1 MTKTDCFIP
10 FSTPEQ
16 VSDYKQN
23 LCSLEPVHS
32 CWFLGKTGSSGE
44 PDNEESIPFQ
54 GAFSTGVIRAIAR
67 HAHSEYTLIITG
79 ETTIRFGMFG
89 LERMMEVAGQTG
101 AGMVYSDYLEEN
113 EGTTFPH
120 PVIDYQEGS
129 LRDDFQFGPVLLIR
143 TTLLKTIAGDMEE
156 WQFAGLY
163 ALRLALGRQAE
174 LVHIREYLYSMLS
187 GDRRASGK
195 KIFDYVDPKNR
206 QVQVEMEKAVTGHL
220 KAIGAYLEPEF
231 EQVTYDDDGFEL
243 EASVIIP
250 VLNRRK
256 TIGDAIASVMKQ
268 KTGFPFNLI
277 VVDNHS
283 SDGSTEIIRS
293 YAEKHDN
300 LVHLVPGRS
309 DLGIG
314 GCWNLAV
321 HDPRC
326 GRFSVQLDSDD
337 LYPDEHTLQR
347 IVDRFRH
354 EPCAMVIGSYRMTD
368 FDLSEIPPGLIDHRE
383 WTPENGRNNALRING
398 LGAPRAFYTPVLR
411 NHKFPNVSYGEDY
424 GVGLAISRNYQVG
437 RIYEPIYLCRRW
449 EDNSDAALDVVTM
462 NRHNTYKDG
471 LRSIELKARIQKNQS
486 ARKS

>member
-16 VSDYKQN
+16 VTDYLEH
-23 LCSLEPVHS
+23 LCSLEPVQS
-32 CWFLGKTGSSGE
+32 CRFLGEAESVSGPE
-44 PDNEESIPFQ
+44 KENIIPFH
-54 GAFSTGVIRAIAR
+54 GAFGTEVIRSVAR
-67 HAHSEYTLIITG
+67 NAQSDYTLLITG
-79 ETTIRFGMFG
+79 ETTIRFGMFA
-89 LERMMEVAGQTG
+89 LERMIGVAQQTG
-101 AGMVYSDYLEEN
+101 AGMVYSDYLEER
-113 EGTTFPH
+113 EGKTTPH

-129 LRDDFQFGPVLLIR
+129 LRDDFQFGPVWLIR
-143 TTLLKTIAGDMEE
+143 TSLLKRIAGTMGE

-163 ALRLALGRQAE
+163 DMRLALSREAG
-174 LVHIREYLYSMLS
+174 LVHIREYLYSAVS
-187 GDRRASGK
+187 EDTRTSGK

-206 QVQVEMEKAVTGHL
+206 QVQIEMEKAVTGHL
-220 KAIGAYLEPEF
+220 KAIGAYLEPVF
-231 EQVTYDDDGFEL
+231 EKVSYENDGFDL

-268 KTGFPFNLI
+268 KTSFPFNLI

-293 YAEKHDN
+293 YAEKHEN

-337 LYPDEHTLQR
+337 IYPDEYTLQR
-347 IVDRFRH
+347 IVDQFRR
-354 EPCAMVIGSYRMTD
+354 EPCAMLIGSYRMTD
-368 FDLSEIPPGLIDHRE
+368 FELNEIPPGLIDHRE
-383 WTPENGRNNALRING
+383 WTPDNGRNNALRING

-424 GVGLAISRNYQVG
+424 GVGLAISRNYRIG
-437 RIYEPIYLCRRW
+437 RIYESIYLCRRW
-449 EDNSDAALDVVTM
+449 EDNSDAELDVVTM

-471 LRSIELKARIQKNQS
+471 LRTIELQARILKNQS
-486 ARKS
+486 APNH

>member
-16 VSDYKQN
+16 VTDYLEH
-23 LCSLEPVHS
+23 LCNLEPVES
-32 CWFLGKTGSSGE
+32 CRFLGE
-44 PDNEESIPFQ
+44 AESVAGPGKEKIIPFH
-54 GAFSTGVIRAIAR
+54 GAFGTEVIHSVAR
-67 HAHSEYTLIITG
+67 NAHSDYTLLITG
-79 ETTIRFGMFG
+79 ETTIRFGMFA
-89 LERMMEVAGQTG
+89 LERMIEVAQQTG
-101 AGMVYSDYLEEN
+101 AGMVYSDYLEEK
-113 EGTTFPH
+113 EGKTSPH

-129 LRDDFQFGPVLLIR
+129 LRDDFQFGPVWLIR
-143 TTLLKTIAGDMEE
+143 TSLLKRIASAMGE

-163 ALRLALGRQAE
+163 DMRLALSRETE
-174 LVHIREYLYSMLS
+174 LVHIREYLYSAVS
-187 GDRRASGK
+187 KDTRASGK

-206 QVQVEMEKAVTGHL
+206 QVQIEMEKAVTGHL
-220 KAIGAYLEPEF
+220 KAIGAYLEPVF
-231 EQVTYDDDGFEL
+231 EKVSYEKDGFNL

-256 TIGDAIASVMKQ
+256 TIADAIASVMKQ
-268 KTGFPFNLI
+268 KTSFSFNLI

-293 YAEKHDN
+293 FAEKHEN
-300 LVHLVPGRS
+300 LVHLVPGRT

-337 LYPDEHTLQR
+337 IYPDEHTLQR
-347 IVDRFRH
+347 IVDQFRR
-354 EPCAMVIGSYRMTD
+354 EPCAMLIGSYRMTD
-368 FDLSEIPPGLIDHRE
+368 FELNEIPPGLIDHRE
-383 WTPENGRNNALRING
+383 WTPDNGRNNALRING

-424 GVGLAISRNYQVG
+424 GVGLAISRNYRIG

-449 EDNSDAALDVVTM
+449 EDNSDAALDVVKM

-471 LRSIELKARIQKNQS
+471 LRTIELKARILKNQS
-486 ARKS
+486 SLTH